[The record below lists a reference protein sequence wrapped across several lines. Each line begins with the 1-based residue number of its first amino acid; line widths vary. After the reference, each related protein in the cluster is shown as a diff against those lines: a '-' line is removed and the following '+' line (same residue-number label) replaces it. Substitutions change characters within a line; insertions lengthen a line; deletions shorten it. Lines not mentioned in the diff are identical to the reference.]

1 MNETTKKLVSEREEL
16 IAKAEAK
23 LQRAAENRKLHLQNI
38 VKKAHDEDAKAKEI
52 AFINLL
58 EAQNKR
64 HDYLATAHVTNFLH
78 KQTKIALLHQIA
90 FLSCNAG
97 NCL

>member
-1 MNETTKKLVSEREEL
+1 MSERAEL
-16 IAKAEAK
+16 IAKAEAR
-23 LQRAAENRKLHLQNI
+23 LQRAAENRKQYLQNI

-64 HDYLATAHVTNFLH
+64 HDYLATAHVR
-78 KQTKIALLHQIA
+78 KYI
-90 FLSCNAG
+90 
-97 NCL
+97 

>member
-1 MNETTKKLVSEREEL
+1 MSERAEL
-16 IAKAEAK
+16 IAKAEAR
-23 LQRAAENRKLHLQNI
+23 LQRAAENRKQYLQNI

-64 HDYLATAHVTNFLH
+64 HDYLATAHVRKKSKNFFC
-78 KQTKIALLHQIA
+78 TKKLNIILNV
-90 FLSCNAG
+90 FLCVIFCTG
-97 NCL
+97 N

>member
-1 MNETTKKLVSEREEL
+1 MACFNWKIFCFQFATLNETTKKLVSEREEL
-16 IAKAEAK
+16 IAKAEAR
-23 LQRAAENRKLHLQNI
+23 LRRATENRKQYLQNI

-64 HDYLATAHVTNFLH
+64 HDYLATAHVRYENKKT
-78 KQTKIALLHQIA
+78 
-90 FLSCNAG
+90 
-97 NCL
+97 